1 MKIIKYIFFFVCL
14 YIYIYNPILQIFGFG
29 IIKLL
34 LLLAFVYLFITKK
47 ILVVFMNFK
56 KELLILILIVL
67 FLIPTTLLRGDATAE
82 TVIYAHI
89 VWFLE
94 GIFIPVF
101 FLYIF
106 NDIFMRSNLNLLIIF
121 ASTFAA
127 LITLFLILN
136 PNLNIIVRDE
146 IIVDTLDMSVSEWD
160 FRGFSFA
167 ESSSFIYGATQ
178 GLIICICFYMVS
190 KSVFYIL
197 PVILLFISILF
208 NARIGFAVV
217 IMGVILMLAF
227 RKINLF
233 SFFIVIMLIFM
244 VPYLNFSNFI
254 NNNDRSLEWGFSFFT
269 DTFNL
274 IFGLDSSGVSNYSIL
289 SDTMVF
295 LPEKEINILFGE
307 GRSVFDALGKD
318 SDIGYINQIFIG
330 GIFYLGLLFFY
341 LGFMVKRFI
350 SYSENYFFA
359 LLFMLTIIICN
370 IKGSAFFIST
380 GFFRIFTL
388 YYVYSIYNKIIFN
401 SELKKF

>member
-1 MKIIKYIFFFVCL
+1 
-14 YIYIYNPILQIFGFG
+14 
-29 IIKLL
+29 
-34 LLLAFVYLFITKK
+34 
-47 ILVVFMNFK
+47 
-56 KELLILILIVL
+56 
-67 FLIPTTLLRGDATAE
+67 
-82 TVIYAHI
+82 
-89 VWFLE
+89 
-94 GIFIPVF
+94 
-101 FLYIF
+101 
-106 NDIFMRSNLNLLIIF
+106 
-121 ASTFAA
+121 
-127 LITLFLILN
+127 
-136 PNLNIIVRDE
+136 
-146 IIVDTLDMSVSEWD
+146 
-160 FRGFSFA
+160 
-167 ESSSFIYGATQ
+167 
-178 GLIICICFYMVS
+178 
-190 KSVFYIL
+190 
-197 PVILLFISILF
+197 
-208 NARIGFAVV
+208 
-217 IMGVILMLAF
+217 
-227 RKINLF
+227 
-233 SFFIVIMLIFM
+233 M